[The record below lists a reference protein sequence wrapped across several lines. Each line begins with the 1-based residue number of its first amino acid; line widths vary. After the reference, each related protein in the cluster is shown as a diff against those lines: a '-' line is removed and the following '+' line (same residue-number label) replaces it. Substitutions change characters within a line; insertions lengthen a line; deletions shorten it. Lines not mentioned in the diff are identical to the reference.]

1 MEMCSSLIN
10 PMKITEFKSHGLSNS
25 SAVKNENLRICRESI
40 LSATCQPAL
49 YKNSFIFHFM
59 EPNLENEHHKL
70 VGKRL
75 LKQ

>member
-1 MEMCSSLIN
+1 M
-10 PMKITEFKSHGLSNS
+10 
-25 SAVKNENLRICRESI
+25 CRESI
-40 LSATCQPAL
+40 LSTTRQPTL

-70 VGKRL
+70 VGKHL